1 MKRELSILRNKQK
14 KVVRHKGIE
23 QLESKRF
30 KLNLAAAENQ
40 AFVLKNKKEYNIGC
54 KLIKNILEYK
64 SKNRLIYL
72 TGMQAEQILK
82 KYPEINTP
90 IGVKS
95 LLVASLNPKLTTSKI
110 NSLVSEIFSKEMP
123 LKDRKQIIYTMI
135 RSIKPENYKHLL

>member
-1 MKRELSILRNKQK
+1 MKKQINILKRKQK
-14 KVVRHKGIE
+14 AVVEHEGVKK
-23 QLESKRF
+23 LESKRLIL
-30 KLNLAAAENQ
+30 KKAAAENQ
-40 AFVLKNKKEYNIGC
+40 TFVLKNKKEYNIGC

-72 TGMQAEQILK
+72 TGMQAEQILN

-90 IGVKS
+90 TGVKS
-95 LLVASLNPKLTTSKI
+95 LLVASLNPNLTTFKI